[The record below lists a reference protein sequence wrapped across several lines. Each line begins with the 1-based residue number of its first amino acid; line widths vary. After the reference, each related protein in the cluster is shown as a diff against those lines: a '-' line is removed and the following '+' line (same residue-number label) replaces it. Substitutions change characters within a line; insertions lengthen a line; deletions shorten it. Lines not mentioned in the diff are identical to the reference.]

1 MTTHKE
7 IDAEVTFTCMSPSE
21 YRETLVLEKLVRLHD
36 FNDTS
41 DNERDQR
48 ERELLTDCGGGQ
60 DGCFVGH
67 QRRCR
72 GRRRQ
77 HSGGVRP
84 VGYQYVVM

>member
-48 ERELLTDCGGGQ
+48 ERELLLIVEEDKMVVLSVINGGAEGGGDNTVAAFDQ
-60 DGCFVGH
+60 SDI
-67 QRRCR
+67 
-72 GRRRQ
+72 
-77 HSGGVRP
+77 STL
-84 VGYQYVVM
+84 